1 MPTAATIRSYLHE
14 RPWPLLL
21 VWSCI
26 ALLPIGRTAEIPV
39 AAMAVYGGAFWYKGT
54 IQPLQGRYR
63 SFTLAF
69 FLFWIPMILSVPDAV
84 EPSEALRVTA
94 LYLRFFFAGLF
105 IVWAIDSPEKRD
117 LLLKFIT
124 YLLLFWVADAIFQFF
139 VGFNSFGYPLLH
151 QLSGVFGR
159 QLKLGITL
167 AILSPFIISWS
178 IERWPKW
185 ASLLIFTSIVFVIIA
200 AGTRSSWVMFGVV
213 LLAYAVS
220 YLRAHREKATV
231 LIFVALCTV
240 AATAAISYKYF
251 DMVSRR
257 VDQTLLLFS
266 GDMEKLDTA
275 LSYRLPIWNGA
286 WEMIKNHPVNGVG
299 TRNYRDAYLAHVEQD
314 DYYVE
319 IDVVPSHPHQYLLE
333 IASETGLIGISGL
346 VLFYLLLIRQWKAA
360 SPLKRKQSFPV
371 AVSMLALWFPINTH
385 LAFYSSAAG
394 QTVWW
399 LAALYF
405 ALMSIA
411 TQEDGKTTPIIEP
424 GNSTDNRERGAPR
437 DI

>member
-117 LLLKFIT
+117 LLLKFT
-124 YLLLFWVADAIFQFF
+124 AYLLLFWVADAVFQFF

-151 QLSGVFGR
+151 QLTGVFGKHLR
-159 QLKLGITL
+159 LGITL

-178 IERWPKW
+178 TERWPDW
-185 ASLLIFTSIVFVIIA
+185 ISLLILTAIVFVIIA
-200 AGTRSSWVMFGVV
+200 AGTRSSWVMFGVI
-213 LLAYAVS
+213 LLAYGVS
-220 YLRAHREKATV
+220 YLCVHREKAV
-231 LIFVALCTV
+231 ALIFITLCAL
-240 AATAAISYKYF
+240 ATTGAISYKYF
-251 DMVSRR
+251 DSISSR
-257 VDQTLLLFS
+257 VDTTLLLFS
-266 GDMEKLDTA
+266 GDREKLDVA

-286 WEMIKNHPVNGVG
+286 WKMIRNHPVNGVG
-299 TRNYRDAYLAHVEQD
+299 TRNYRDAYMAHAEQD
-314 DYYVE
+314 DYYVQS
-319 IDVVPSHPHQYLLE
+319 DVVPSHPHQYLLE
-333 IASETGLIGISGL
+333 IASETGLIGIFGL
-346 VLFYLLLIRQWKAA
+346 VLIYILFIRQWIAA
-360 SPLKRKQSFPV
+360 SPLQRKLSFPV

-385 LAFYSSAAG
+385 HAFYSSAAG
-394 QTVWW
+394 QNVWW

-405 ALMSIA
+405 ALLSMA
-411 TQEDGKTTPIIEP
+411 THEDGKTTPIIEP
-424 GNSTDNRERGAPR
+424 GNSTDNRKRGAPR